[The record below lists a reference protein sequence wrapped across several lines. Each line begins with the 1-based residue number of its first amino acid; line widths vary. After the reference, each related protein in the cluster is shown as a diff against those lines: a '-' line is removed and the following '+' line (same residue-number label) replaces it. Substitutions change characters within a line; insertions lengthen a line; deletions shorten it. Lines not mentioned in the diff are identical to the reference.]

1 MLDELKRILKVARRQ
16 VARRRIGFGDTHNVN
31 QIRLNE
37 FCAGHAAR
45 LAALTCPD
53 RLTVVV
59 PCYNHARYLPSAFA
73 SIRAQ
78 TSPADEIIVI
88 DDCSTD
94 DTWLVIEELADASGL
109 PPETLRIMR
118 NERNLGQ
125 CATINAAA
133 ARASSDAILVLND
146 DDYLMHDALALAGAV
161 FAQYPGVALVGARA
175 LPVGSQAY
183 LDNLKK
189 SAAELVLSREPTVRV
204 SEPAAARTYTSARQ
218 LDMCHSG
225 SIFLKSAWQD
235 VGGYYPDQTRR
246 VCLFSDRD
254 FQLRVN
260 CLYPVAVVEDVPF
273 AFRRAGSSVDRGQF
287 T

>member
-1 MLDELKRILKVARRQ
+1 M
-16 VARRRIGFGDTHNVN
+16 
-31 QIRLNE
+31 
-37 FCAGHAAR
+37 
-45 LAALTCPD
+45 
-53 RLTVVV
+53 
-59 PCYNHARYLPSAFA
+59 
-73 SIRAQ
+73 
-78 TSPADEIIVI
+78 
-88 DDCSTD
+88 
-94 DTWLVIEELADASGL
+94 
-109 PPETLRIMR
+109 
-118 NERNLGQ
+118 
-125 CATINAAA
+125 
-133 ARASSDAILVLND
+133 
-146 DDYLMHDALALAGAV
+146 
-161 FAQYPGVALVGARA
+161 
-175 LPVGSQAY
+175 
-183 LDNLKK
+183 
-189 SAAELVLSREPTVRV
+189 